1 MSTVKLTSENFN
13 KEVIQS
19 EVPALVDFYA
29 DWCGPCKMMAPI
41 MEEISEAL
49 GEKATVGKLNIDQNQ
64 DLAMEYG
71 VMSIPTILV
80 FKDGKVVKTFV
91 GVTNKNDILNEF

>member
-91 GVTNKNDILNEF
+91 GVTDKNDILNEF

>member
-1 MSTVKLTSENFN
+1 MSTVKLTGENFN

-19 EVPALVDFYA
+19 QNPVVVDFYA

-41 MEEISEAL
+41 MEEIAETL

-64 DLAMEYG
+64 DLAVEYG
-71 VMSIPTILV
+71 VMSIPTILI

-91 GVTNKNDILNEF
+91 GVTDKNEILNEF